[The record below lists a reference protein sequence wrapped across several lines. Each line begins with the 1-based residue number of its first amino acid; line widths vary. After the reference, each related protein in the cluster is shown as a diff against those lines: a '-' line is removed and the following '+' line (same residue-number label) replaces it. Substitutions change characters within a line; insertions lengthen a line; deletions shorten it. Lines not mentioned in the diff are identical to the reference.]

1 VKWVQQ
7 SQLRIDLLNRC
18 SLSLLKTGGPKSFEG
33 NAMLRLGL
41 WAVGAAMLV
50 TVASP
55 ACADTKA
62 GFDKWNRGDFY
73 GAVAEW
79 RPLAIAGDPIAQYN
93 LAKAYQLGRGLPVDM
108 KMAESWYGKAAQQGH
123 IPSRD
128 NYGLL
133 LFQNGDRAAAM
144 PFIEESAGRGEPR
157 AQYVLGTALFNG
169 DTMKKDWVRAYALMT
184 RASAAGI
191 AAASSSL
198 AQMDKYIP
206 LDQRQRGLTLA
217 RTYEN
222 SASNPQV
229 AAGMIGNTPPP
240 RPAVIAEDLPPSDVG
255 APPMPTPKPVTTPKP
270 SVVKTPP
277 VKVAVTPPLPKPVP
291 TPAPKPVPVPQ
302 PVASAGG
309 WRIQLG
315 AFSTEANARRAWSS
329 VAGRLGGL
337 SANYVSA
344 GNIIRLQA
352 GPLRDKAAA
361 QRACAASGTSC
372 ISVAP

>member
-1 VKWVQQ
+1 M
-7 SQLRIDLLNRC
+7 LRH
-18 SLSLLKTGGPKSFEG
+18 SLL
-33 NAMLRLGL
+33 A
-41 WAVGAAMLV
+41 AGAALLV
-50 TVASP
+50 AVSSAAS
-55 ACADTKA
+55 ADTKA

-79 RPLAIAGDPIAQYN
+79 RPLAIAGDPVAQYN

-133 LFQNGDRAAAM
+133 LFQNGDRTSAM
-144 PFIEESAGRGEPR
+144 PYIEESAGRGEPR

-191 AAASSSL
+191 SAASSSL

-217 RTYEN
+217 RSYET
-222 SASNPQV
+222 SASNPQL
-229 AAGMIGNTPPP
+229 AAGMVGDGPPP
-240 RPAVIAEDLPPSDVG
+240 RPAVTTEDLPPSDVG
-255 APPMPTPKPVTTPKP
+255 APPPPVVRTPPVKTPKSP
-270 SVVKTPP
+270 VVKTPP
-277 VKVAVTPPLPKPVP
+277 VKVAIAPPPPVVRPVP
-291 TPAPKPVPVPQ
+291 APAPAPQ
-302 PVASAGG
+302 PMTSTGG
-309 WRIQLG
+309 WRVQLG
-315 AFSTEANARRAWSS
+315 AFSSDANAQRAWSA
-329 VAGRLGGL
+329 VAGRMGGL
-337 SANYVSA
+337 RPSYVRA
-344 GNIIRLQA
+344 GSIIRLQA

-372 ISVAP
+372 IPVAP

>member
-1 VKWVQQ
+1 
-7 SQLRIDLLNRC
+7 
-18 SLSLLKTGGPKSFEG
+18 
-33 NAMLRLGL
+33 MLRHGL
-41 WAVGAAMLV
+41 WSVGAAMLV
-50 TVASP
+50 AMASP

-62 GFDKWNRGDFY
+62 GFDLWNRGDFY
-73 GAVAEW
+73 GAVKEW

-93 LAKAYQLGRGLPVDM
+93 LAKAYQLGRGLPLDM

-144 PFIEESAGRGEPR
+144 SFIEESAGRGEPR

-169 DTMKKDWVRAYALMT
+169 DMMKKDWVRAYALMT

-191 AAASSSL
+191 SAASSSL

-217 RTYEN
+217 RSYEN
-222 SASNPQV
+222 VASNPQL
-229 AAGMIGNTPPP
+229 AAGMVGDGAPP
-240 RPAVIAEDLPPSDVG
+240 RPAIATEDLPPSDVG
-255 APPMPTPKPVTTPKP
+255 APPVPAPKPVKTPKPP
-270 SVVKTPP
+270 VVKTPP
-277 VKVAVTPPLPKPVP
+277 VKVASAPPAPSPKPVA
-291 TPAPKPVPVPQ
+291 TPAPVAQ

-315 AFSTEANARRAWSS
+315 AFSNEANARRAWGS
-329 VAGRLGGL
+329 VAGRLSGL
-337 SANYVSA
+337 SPNYVRA
-344 GNIIRLQA
+344 GAVIRLQA
-352 GPLRDKAAA
+352 GPLRDRAAA
-361 QRACAASGTSC
+361 QRACATSGTSC
-372 ISVAP
+372 IAVAP

>member
-1 VKWVQQ
+1 M
-7 SQLRIDLLNRC
+7 SGR
-18 SLSLLKTGGPKSFEG
+18 
-33 NAMLRLGL
+33 GL
-41 WAVGAAMLV
+41 IAVGAAILV
-50 TVASP
+50 AVGSP
-55 ACADTKA
+55 ASADTKA
-62 GFDKWNRGDFY
+62 GFDKWSRGDFY

-93 LAKAYQLGRGLPVDM
+93 LAKAYELGRGLPTDT

-128 NYGLL
+128 NYGLW

-144 PFIEESAGRGEPR
+144 PYIEESSNRGEPR

-184 RASAAGI
+184 RASASGI
-191 AAASSSL
+191 SAASSSL

-206 LDQRQRGLTLA
+206 LDQRQRGLALA
-217 RTYEN
+217 RTYE
-222 SASNPQV
+222 SAASNPQF
-229 AAGMIGNTPPP
+229 AAGMIGDGPAP
-240 RPAVIAEDLPPSDVG
+240 RPAIGREDLPPSDVG
-255 APPMPTPKPVTTPKP
+255 APPVLTPRPVKTPKPPVVKTP
-270 SVVKTPP
+270 VVKTPP
-277 VKVAVTPPLPKPVP
+277 VKVAVTPPPPRPVVA
-291 TPAPKPVPVPQ
+291 PAPQ
-302 PVASAGG
+302 PIAPAGG

-315 AFSTEANARRAWSS
+315 AFSSEANARRAWASA
-329 VAGRLGGL
+329 AGRLGGL
-337 SANYVSA
+337 SPSYVRA

-372 ISVAP
+372 IPVAP

>member
-1 VKWVQQ
+1 M
-7 SQLRIDLLNRC
+7 SGRGLRH
-18 SLSLLKTGGPKSFEG
+18 
-33 NAMLRLGL
+33 GL
-41 WAVGAAMLV
+41 IAAGAALLV
-50 TVASP
+50 VAGSP
-55 ACADTKA
+55 AAADTKA

-93 LAKAYQLGRGLPVDM
+93 LAKAYELGRGLPTDT

-128 NYGLL
+128 NYGLW

-144 PFIEESAGRGEPR
+144 PYIEESSNRGEPR

-184 RASAAGI
+184 RASASGI
-191 AAASSSL
+191 SAASTSL

-206 LDQRQRGLTLA
+206 LDQRQRGLALA
-217 RTYEN
+217 RTYE
-222 SASNPQV
+222 SAASNPQL
-229 AAGMIGNTPPP
+229 AAGMIGDGPAP
-240 RPAVIAEDLPPSDVG
+240 RPAIGREDLPPSDVG
-255 APPMPTPKPVTTPKP
+255 APPVPVRTPPVKTVKPP
-270 SVVKTPP
+270 VVKTPP
-277 VKVAVTPPLPKPVP
+277 VKVAVAPPVPKPVVV
-291 TPAPKPVPVPQ
+291 PAPQ

-309 WRIQLG
+309 WRVQLG
-315 AFSTEANARRAWSS
+315 AFSNEANARRAWGS
-329 VAGRLGGL
+329 VAGRLGGAGA
-337 SANYVSA
+337 SFVRA

-352 GPLRDKAAA
+352 GPFRDKAAA

-372 ISVAP
+372 IPVAP

>member
-1 VKWVQQ
+1 MVAIVAFFVLK
-7 SQLRIDLLNRC
+7 RC
-18 SLSLLKTGGPKSFEG
+18 SSLLWQTQQNGSSKG
-33 NAMLRLGL
+33 NKMLRHGV
-41 WAVGAAMLV
+41 WAAGAAVLI
-50 TVASP
+50 AIAAP

-93 LAKAYQLGRGLPVDM
+93 LAKAYQLGRGLPVDL

-123 IPSRD
+123 MPSRD

-133 LFQNGDRAAAM
+133 LFQNGDRTSAM
-144 PFIEESAGRGEPR
+144 PYIEESANRGEPR

-191 AAASSSL
+191 SAASSSL
-198 AQMDKYIP
+198 AQMDKYVP
-206 LDQRQRGLTLA
+206 LDQRQRGLALA
-217 RTYEN
+217 RTYET
-222 SASNPQV
+222 SAGSTQLT
-229 AAGMIGNTPPP
+229 AGMVGDGPPP
-240 RPAVIAEDLPPSDVG
+240 RPAVITEDLPPSDVG
-255 APPMPTPKPVTTPKP
+255 APPMPVPKPIKTPKPP
-270 SVVKTPP
+270 VVKTPP
-277 VKVAVTPPLPKPVP
+277 VKVAVAPPPPAPKPMPAPTPKPVP
-291 TPAPKPVPVPQ
+291 APQ
-302 PVASAGG
+302 PIASAGG
-309 WRIQLG
+309 WRVQLG
-315 AFSTEANARRAWSS
+315 AFSNEANARRAWSS

-337 SANYVSA
+337 GPSYVRA

-372 ISVAP
+372 LPVAP

>member
-1 VKWVQQ
+1 
-7 SQLRIDLLNRC
+7 
-18 SLSLLKTGGPKSFEG
+18 
-33 NAMLRLGL
+33 MLRHGL
-41 WAVGAAMLV
+41 AAVGAAILV
-50 TVASP
+50 AIASP
-55 ACADTKA
+55 ASADTKA

-93 LAKAYQLGRGLPVDM
+93 LAKAYQLGRGLPLDL

-133 LFQNGDRAAAM
+133 LFQNGDRTAAM
-144 PFIEESAGRGEPR
+144 PYIEEGAGRGEPR

-191 AAASSSL
+191 SAASSSL

-217 RTYEN
+217 RSYET
-222 SASNPQV
+222 SASNPQL
-229 AAGMIGNTPPP
+229 AAGMVGDGPPP
-240 RPAVIAEDLPPSDVG
+240 RPAVTAEDLPPSDVG
-255 APPMPTPKPVTTPKP
+255 APPVVKTPLVVKTPKPP
-270 SVVKTPP
+270 VVKTPP
-277 VKVAVTPPLPKPVP
+277 VRVAVAPPAPMPKPVD
-291 TPAPKPVPVPQ
+291 TLAPQ

-309 WRIQLG
+309 WRVQLG
-315 AFSTEANARRAWSS
+315 AFSNDANAQRAWGA

-337 SANYVSA
+337 RPSYVRA

-361 QRACAASGTSC
+361 AAACARSGTSC
-372 ISVAP
+372 IPVAP

>member
-1 VKWVQQ
+1 
-7 SQLRIDLLNRC
+7 
-18 SLSLLKTGGPKSFEG
+18 
-33 NAMLRLGL
+33 
-41 WAVGAAMLV
+41 
-50 TVASP
+50 
-55 ACADTKA
+55 
-62 GFDKWNRGDFY
+62 
-73 GAVAEW
+73 
-79 RPLAIAGDPIAQYN
+79 
-93 LAKAYQLGRGLPVDM
+93 VDM

-191 AAASSSL
+191 GAASTSL

-217 RTYEN
+217 RTYE
-222 SASNPQV
+222 SAAANPQL
-229 AAGMIGNTPPP
+229 AAGMIGDTPPP
-240 RPAVIAEDLPPSDVG
+240 RPTVIAEDLPPSDVG
-255 APPMPTPKPVTTPKP
+255 APPIPAPKPVKTPKPP
-270 SVVKTPP
+270 VVKAPP
-277 VKVAVTPPLPKPVP
+277 VKVAVALPPPTPKPLPAPVPKPVP
-291 TPAPKPVPVPQ
+291 APQ

-309 WRIQLG
+309 WRVQLG
-315 AFSTEANARRAWSS
+315 AFSTEANAKRAWSS

-337 SANYVSA
+337 SPNYVRA
-344 GNIIRLQA
+344 GTIIRLQA

-361 QRACAASGTSC
+361 QRTCAAAGTSC
-372 ISVAP
+372 IPVAP

>member
-1 VKWVQQ
+1 
-7 SQLRIDLLNRC
+7 
-18 SLSLLKTGGPKSFEG
+18 
-33 NAMLRLGL
+33 
-41 WAVGAAMLV
+41 MLV
-50 TVASP
+50 AVASP

-217 RTYEN
+217 RSYES
-222 SASNPQV
+222 SASSPQL
-229 AAGMIGNTPPP
+229 AAGMVSDSAPP
-240 RPAVIAEDLPPSDVG
+240 RPAVGAEELPPSDVG
-255 APPMPTPKPVTTPKP
+255 APSIPAPKPVKAPKP
-270 SVVKTPP
+270 PIVKTPP
-277 VKVAVTPPLPKPVP
+277 VKVAVAPSVPAPKPLPKPA
-291 TPAPKPVPVPQ
+291 TAPVPAPQ
-302 PVASAGG
+302 PVASTGG
-309 WRIQLG
+309 WRVQLG
-315 AFSTEANARRAWSS
+315 AFSNEANARRAWSG

-337 SANYVSA
+337 NANYVRA

-372 ISVAP
+372 IPVAP